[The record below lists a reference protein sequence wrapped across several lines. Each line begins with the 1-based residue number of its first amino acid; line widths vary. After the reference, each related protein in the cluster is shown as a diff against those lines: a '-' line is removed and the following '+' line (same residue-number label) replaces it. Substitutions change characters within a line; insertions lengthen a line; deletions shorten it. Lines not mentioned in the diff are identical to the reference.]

1 MKRLT
6 GIALIMLIFAGLV
19 LTAGLVHSISPSS
32 HSQQVSIILATK
44 PVNNWYVC
52 ADLGIG
58 PVPGLPDPRQR
69 FKVCQDSGWE
79 IYAYC
84 IQPNIPAPTLGTVC
98 TLINDQ
104 TLFCG
109 AGVQSLREYRI
120 LQTPAAVTETPTLTP
135 SPAATNTVTPTPTST
150 ATLTPTPT
158 PTSTATLTST
168 NTPTNTATPLI
179 SATPRVAGTPR
190 PRPGGEGNL
199 SEWHR
204 MLGML
209 GIGLLLLVGAIL
221 GLIQIRN
228 GKIR

>member
-1 MKRLT
+1 MKRLA
-6 GIALIMLIFAGLV
+6 GIALIILIFAGLV
-19 LTAGLVHSISPSS
+19 LTAGLVHSISPSD
-32 HSQQVSIILATK
+32 HSQHSSILLATK

-52 ADLGIG
+52 ANLGIG

-69 FKVCQDSGWE
+69 FKVCQDTGWE

-84 IQPNIPAPTLGTVC
+84 IQPNIPAPTLGTIC
-98 TLINDQ
+98 SLINDQ

-135 SPAATNTVTPTPTST
+135 SPTATNTETP
-150 ATLTPTPT
+150 
-158 PTSTATLTST
+158 
-168 NTPTNTATPLI
+168 TPTNTATITPTNTPTLTPTPRI
-179 SATPRVAGTPR
+179 SATPRVASTPR